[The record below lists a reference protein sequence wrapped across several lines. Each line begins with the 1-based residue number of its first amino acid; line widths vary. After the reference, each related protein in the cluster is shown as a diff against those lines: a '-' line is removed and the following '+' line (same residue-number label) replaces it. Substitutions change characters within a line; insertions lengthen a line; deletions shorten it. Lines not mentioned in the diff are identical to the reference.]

1 MLLGMLML
9 FAYQVPATDA
19 ARVERPALLQ
29 REPTALRCM
38 KLENMPSRL
47 RVLHRAELRE
57 CAVQSSHPARRA
69 VAG

>member
-1 MLLGMLML
+1 MVLGLLMLL
-9 FAYQVPATDA
+9 AYQVPATDA
-19 ARVERPALLQ
+19 ARVERPVQEQ

-57 CAVQSSHPARRA
+57 CAVQSSRPARGA

>member
-1 MLLGMLML
+1 MVLGLLMLL
-9 FAYQVPATDA
+9 AYQVPATDA
-19 ARVERPALLQ
+19 AKVERPARGQ

-57 CAVQSSHPARRA
+57 CAVQPVRPARGGA
-69 VAG
+69 AG

>member
-1 MLLGMLML
+1 MVLGLLMLLT
-9 FAYQVPATDA
+9 YQVSATDA
-19 ARVERPALLQ
+19 AKVERPEHGR
-29 REPTALRCM
+29 REPTALHCM

-57 CAVQSSHPARRA
+57 CAIRPARAARSA